1 MLGNLF
7 SIVCKLSEDSS
18 LPRDLSEDICQ
29 KSFDHKCC
37 KPHYCIWVSKH
48 MSWGGRDSLYFFC
61 VWVIIHLRD
70 WAMYAKKVFCYWSL
84 DCVVFFF
91 QVYLFLCVFVYAY
104 VYICVCL
111 GVYSCVFLCVSVC
124 ACLFVC
130 ASILPP
136 PALSPAVSATTDS
149 MIYHNLLPSDSSFL
163 DIPVLTEVHWLSKN
177 FPYLQCHIGT
187 IKAVR
192 FGNEQLP
199 DFQHP
204 QYADSH
210 CCPSRALLCKRF

>member
-91 QVYLFLCVFVYAY
+91 QVYLFLCVLVF
-104 VYICVCL
+104 CL
-111 GVYSCVFLCVSVC
+111 H
-124 ACLFVC
+124 ACLCKGATFSGRGVAGMSC
-130 ASILPP
+130 HVGAGNSRSSGKTDSILNCW
-136 PALSPAVSATTDS
+136 AISQL
-149 MIYHNLLPSDSSFL
+149 L
-163 DIPVLTEVHWLSKN
+163 DILYSFFVVLTFGFFVVV
-177 FPYLQCHIGT
+177 YLYL
-187 IKAVR
+187 
-192 FGNEQLP
+192 F
-199 DFQHP
+199 
-204 QYADSH
+204 S
-210 CCPSRALLCKRF
+210 